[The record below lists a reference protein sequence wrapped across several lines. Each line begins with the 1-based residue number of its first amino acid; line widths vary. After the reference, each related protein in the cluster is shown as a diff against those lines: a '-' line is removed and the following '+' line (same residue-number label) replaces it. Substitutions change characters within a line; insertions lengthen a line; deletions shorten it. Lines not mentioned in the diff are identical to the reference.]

1 GFGTVAADLP
11 QPPPEWHDTGIII
24 QEENYHVCFDSLQPN
39 VLLVSNDLDNIGTV
53 AYNWATGTRTVI
65 SPHHYDYESCSPNGL
80 LYSSLS
86 PYDPREDRAWRF
98 STSDP
103 A

>member
-1 GFGTVAADLP
+1 MERRHCSLQPGRFMLMLVWLLPFVFRASQADFATLAADLP

-65 SPHHYDYESCSPNGL
+65 SPHHY
-80 LYSSLS
+80 
-86 PYDPREDRAWRF
+86 
-98 STSDP
+98 
-103 A
+103 